1 MRAIFTGLVLFL
13 QVFASNAGY
22 ALELGGLTVTSRLN
36 EPLSAT
42 IEVKGAATD
51 SAAGTLVVSLA
62 SAQAHA
68 AAGIP
73 LDPALTSLIFTLDF
87 LSRPAMVE
95 IESRTLVRVPFLRFL
110 EAVEFDEQQTF
121 REYTAMLDPAEEW
134 ATTNVSAPVTG
145 TSSFADAELSY
156 PGEYVGPI
164 RQGQTLTEIA
174 RRVKVREGISL
185 EQTMVALVEDNPD
198 SFIDGNMNLLRE
210 GARLHIPSERQ
221 MSQIDSQR
229 AQAVYESHLL
239 EWAQRQPKIRSSSTN
254 GNWITLHSPAAAALA
269 PDTDLAGME
278 SAEYVLRIVKP
289 SVLPESEDT
298 GGKVR
303 ETLVTDGVPSAAE
316 REETSP
322 EAAAAVTALTDRLSA
337 VEESLGSKELEN
349 QQLTRQVDLLQRQL
363 EKTMKLIEL
372 QETQLAVAQ
381 KQLESMLAQEAPG
394 EGQGGLGVRAAEE
407 QTASIDRDT
416 ANAPDTD
423 PESARGE
430 ESAVE
435 ETPKQDS
442 QSASQDSG
450 NEEDSN
456 PVLGASEDAVS
467 QFPRT
472 AGDVPPPWSDP
483 ARTLEW
489 VVSGT
494 GMLFTV
500 ARDVSRELLV
510 DLDRRESAI
519 PGVSNKLLG
528 LIAVLMLLMLLLIKR
543 RRGSVGESGPSDSQP
558 ANGGKRN
565 LFEAEATSKPA
576 EEEPRETPVPE
587 ESVGAGFVTD
597 IETQRG
603 VAVQSD
609 EVDPLTE
616 SEIYLAYGRSTQAEQ
631 TLRDA
636 IARTPERIEL
646 KLKLLEVL
654 QVLGQNEAFQKLA
667 GEVRQIVTE
676 GSPEQAHLE
685 KLVRDASQTDHTDS
699 VGEVPPGAQGESPA
713 GANEL
718 PPAVTPGP
726 EPTAAEP
733 AREDGIEFELDLDPE
748 KRATPIAQPS
758 QSTAEPSEGSTP
770 DGFSNFELELDVP
783 ASAMSA
789 DVSQEEDTFP
799 TTLEDTGTPDPDAAL
814 SESGTS
820 GATAADSEEST
831 QLELANAYLEMGDPA
846 SAREILTALAHSGDS
861 DIQERAKKL
870 LEALSG
876 SA

>member
-73 LDPALTSLIFTLDF
+73 LDPAVTSLIFTLDL

-95 IESRTLVRVPFLRFL
+95 IESRTPVRVPFLRFL
-110 EAVEFDEQQTF
+110 VAVEFDEQQTF

-134 ATTNVSAPVTG
+134 AATNVSAPVTG

-229 AQAVYESHLL
+229 AQAVYKNHLL
-239 EWAQRQPKIRSSSTN
+239 EWAQRQPKTRSSSTN

-269 PDTDLAGME
+269 PDTDLAGIE

-289 SVLPESEDT
+289 SAFPGSEDP

-407 QTASIDRDT
+407 QTASIDRDI

-423 PESARGE
+423 PESAPGE
-430 ESAVE
+430 ESAV

-456 PVLGASEDAVS
+456 PVPGASEDAVS

-489 VVSGT
+489 VVSET
-494 GMLFTV
+494 GMLFAV

-510 DLDRRESAI
+510 DLDRGESAI

-528 LIAVLMLLMLLLIKR
+528 LIAVLMLLVLLLIKR

-558 ANGGKRN
+558 ANGGRRN

-699 VGEVPPGAQGESPA
+699 VGEVPPAAQGESPA
-713 GANEL
+713 AANEL
-718 PPAVTPGP
+718 PPAVTPGS

-733 AREDGIEFELDLDPE
+733 ASEDGIEFELDLDPE

-770 DGFSNFELELDVP
+770 DDFSNFELELDVP
-783 ASAMSA
+783 TSAMSA
-789 DVSQEEDTFP
+789 DGSQEEDTFP
-799 TTLEDTGTPDPDAAL
+799 TTLEDTRTPDPDPAL
-814 SESGTS
+814 SESGAS
-820 GATAADSEEST
+820 GAAAADSEERT

-870 LEALSG
+870 LETLSG

>member
-51 SAAGTLVVSLA
+51 STAGTLVVSLA
-62 SAQAHA
+62 SAQTHA

-73 LDPALTSLIFTLDF
+73 LDPAVTSLIFTLNL

-95 IESRTLVRVPFLRFL
+95 IESRTPVRVPFLRFL
-110 EAVEFDEQQTF
+110 VAVEFDEQQTF

-134 ATTNVSAPVTG
+134 AATNVSAPVAG
-145 TSSFADAELSY
+145 TSSFAEAELSY

-174 RRVKVREGISL
+174 RRVKVRGGISL

-229 AQAVYESHLL
+229 AQAVYENHLL
-239 EWAQRQPKIRSSSTN
+239 EWAQRQRETTSSSTN

-269 PDTDLAGME
+269 PDTDLAGIE

-289 SVLPESEDT
+289 SALPGSEDT

-303 ETLVTDGVPSAAE
+303 KTLVTDGVPPAAE

-337 VEESLGSKELEN
+337 VEETLGSKELEN

-416 ANAPDTD
+416 ANALDTD
-423 PESARGE
+423 PESAPGE
-430 ESAVE
+430 ESAV

-456 PVLGASEDAVS
+456 PVPGASEDAVS
-467 QFPRT
+467 QSPRT
-472 AGDVPPPWSDP
+472 TGEVPPPWSDP

-489 VVSGT
+489 VVSVT
-494 GMLFTV
+494 GMLFEV
-500 ARDVSRELLV
+500 GRDVSRELLV
-510 DLDRRESAI
+510 DLDRGESAI

-528 LIAVLMLLMLLLIKR
+528 LIAVLMLLVLLLIKR
-543 RRGSVGESGPSDSQP
+543 RRGSVGESGPSNSQP
-558 ANGGKRN
+558 ANGGRRN
-565 LFEAEATSKPA
+565 LFEAEATPKPA
-576 EEEPRETPVPE
+576 EEEPRETPVAE

-667 GEVRQIVTE
+667 GEVRQIVAE

-685 KLVRDASQTDHTDS
+685 KLVRDSSQVDGTDS
-699 VGEVPPGAQGESPA
+699 VGEVPSAAQGEPPA
-713 GANEL
+713 AVNEL
-718 PPAVTPGP
+718 PPAVTPDP
-726 EPTAAEP
+726 EPAAAEP

-770 DGFSNFELELDVP
+770 DDLSNFELELDVP
-783 ASAMSA
+783 ASAVSA
-789 DVSQEEDTFP
+789 DGSQGEDTFP
-799 TTLEDTGTPDPDAAL
+799 TTLEDTGTPDPDATL
-814 SESGTS
+814 SESGSS
-820 GATAADSEEST
+820 GAAAADSEERT
-831 QLELANAYLEMGDPA
+831 QLELANAYLDMGDPT

-861 DIQERAKKL
+861 DIQERARKL
-870 LEALSG
+870 LETLSG